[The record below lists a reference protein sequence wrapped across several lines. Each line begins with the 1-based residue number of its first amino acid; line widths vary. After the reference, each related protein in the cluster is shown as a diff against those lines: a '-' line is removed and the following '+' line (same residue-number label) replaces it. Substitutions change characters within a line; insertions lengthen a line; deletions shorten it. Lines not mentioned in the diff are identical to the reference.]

1 MTWVVRVS
9 DDETCN
15 IFTEKK
21 FESWEKAKEY
31 IEKAVK
37 VLEKRGYHAEK
48 ESNEFYVM
56 VSNKNPLLRINILAF
71 EIIE

>member
-1 MTWVVRVS
+1 MTWVVRIS
-9 DDETCN
+9 DDETCY
-15 IFTEKK
+15 IYTEKK
-21 FESWEKAKEY
+21 FESWKKAKEY

-37 VLEKRGYHAEK
+37 VLEKRGYHPEK